1 MAIGRSVA
9 ASPAAASQP
18 SKEGMIILSEKLSI
32 LVRVDLDHA
41 KAQVL
46 AKGHVTVHSI
56 QALYVVVKRANALKN
71 NLDLE
76 LDVRNARVD
85 PEALRQLQAC
95 SETHHLPA
103 RIDPQQ
109 THCTLSILPPRRA
122 TAKATEFS
130 HAAA

>member
-1 MAIGRSVA
+1 
-9 ASPAAASQP
+9 
-18 SKEGMIILSEKLSI
+18 MIILSEKLSI

-46 AKGHVTVHSI
+46 AKGHVTIHSI
-56 QALYVVVKRANALKN
+56 QALYVVVKRANSLKH

-85 PEALRQLQAC
+85 PEALRLLQAC
-95 SETHHLPA
+95 SEAHHLPA

-109 THCTLSILPPRRA
+109 THCTLSILAPRRV

-130 HAAA
+130 HVAA

>member
-1 MAIGRSVA
+1 
-9 ASPAAASQP
+9 
-18 SKEGMIILSEKLSI
+18 MIILSEKLSI

-56 QALYVVVKRANALKN
+56 QALYVVVKRANALKH

-85 PEALRQLQAC
+85 PEALRQLQVC

-109 THCTLSILPPRRA
+109 THCTLSILAPRRV
-122 TAKATEFS
+122 TTKAAEFS